1 MPILKDS
8 RSSPVRYLVDSIDAT
23 GAEIAAF
30 FLRGPERMSGFN
42 PSLRGDVPDPFGASL
57 RSVDS
62 NY

>member
-8 RSSPVRYLVDSIDAT
+8 RSSPVRYLVEFIDAT
-23 GAEIAAF
+23 VVETAAF

-42 PSLRGDVPDPFGASL
+42 PSLRGDVPDSFGTSTP
-57 RSVDS
+57 SVGN